1 MPPDRAIVCLRM
13 KTPKSHRSTCA
24 DIHETAADLQEF
36 AESNET
42 DIHCK
47 HVNNTRNKHHKNR
60 GGSYRRWQCQA
71 SRHTRCIRTKQ
82 QQYLTWIYSAGPS
95 QYTPGTN
102 RHHQTKLTM
111 GQDTSEAAHDN
122 FIQGQ
127 DISSYEVEEPK
138 RLSEPSV

>member
-1 MPPDRAIVCLRM
+1 MCLRM

-71 SRHTRCIRTKQ
+71 SRHTRYIHTKQ
-82 QQYLTWIYSAGPS
+82 PQYLTGIYNASLS

-111 GQDTSEAAHDN
+111 GQDTSEVAHDN

-127 DISSYEVEEPK
+127 DISSYEVEARIPEPK